1 MIYVRGCKKKLLAGA
16 LSLVM
21 ALSLSVSVFAARST
35 TVGYAGSTRVTCEL
49 GTSGSSVYASV
60 SASDYV
66 DATME
71 GWAIFSNGSK
81 KDINAGFS
89 NRTYGDT
96 SVSKSGEIGEIA
108 SCLFTIS
115 SEDGEYQHHN
125 YFN

>member
-1 MIYVRGCKKKLLAGA
+1 MRGCKKKLFAGA

-21 ALSLSVSVFAARST
+21 ALSLSVSVFAARET

-66 DATME
+66 DAKME
-71 GWAIFSNGSK
+71 GYALFSSGNK
-81 KDINAGFS
+81 KYINTGFS

-96 SVSKSGEIGEIA
+96 SVKEPGKRPLVAGCE
-108 SCLFTIS
+108 FTIS
-115 SEDGEYQHHN
+115 SEDGEYKHYN
-125 YFN
+125 YIN

>member
-1 MIYVRGCKKKLLAGA
+1 MYVRGCKKKLFAGA

-21 ALSLSVSVFAARST
+21 AFSLSVSVFAARET

-60 SASDYV
+60 SAFDYV
-66 DATME
+66 DATMV
-71 GWAIFSNGSK
+71 GDALFSNGRIK
-81 KDINAGFS
+81 VINAGFS

-96 SVSKSGEIGEIA
+96 SVSELGEIGKVA

-115 SEDGEYQHHN
+115 SEDGEYQHYN

>member
-1 MIYVRGCKKKLLAGA
+1 MRGCKKKLFAGA

-21 ALSLSVSVFAARST
+21 AFSLSVSVFAARET

-60 SASDYV
+60 SAFDYV
-66 DATME
+66 DATMV
-71 GWAIFSNGSK
+71 GDALFSNGRK

-96 SVSKSGEIGEIA
+96 SVKMPGWNPLVAG
-108 SCLFTIS
+108 CKFTIC
-115 SEDGEYQHHN
+115 SEDGEYEHRN
-125 YFN
+125 YIN

>member
-1 MIYVRGCKKKLLAGA
+1 MYVRGCKKKLFAGA

-21 ALSLSVSVFAARST
+21 AFSLSVSVFAARET

-60 SASDYV
+60 SAFDYV

-71 GWAIFSNGSK
+71 GWAYYTDGVTYPISS
-81 KDINAGFS
+81 GFS

-96 SVSKSGEIGEIA
+96 FVSVSGESA
-108 SCLFTIS
+108 LVAACLFTIS
-115 SEDGEYQHHN
+115 SEDGEYEHYN
-125 YFN
+125 YIN